1 MELDAK
7 RFQNVA
13 TEMLTLGEALY
24 CGSNEQDVRGVG
36 FRMKQLAVH
45 LFGMFPQDHNFE
57 SATTEQS
64 SQLPIDRMLNRQ
76 KREQ

>member
-1 MELDAK
+1 MTEINPK
-7 RFQNVA
+7 RFQDVA

-24 CGSNEQDVRGVG
+24 CGSEEQDVRGVG

-45 LFGMFPQDHNFE
+45 LFGMFPQDHNFD
-57 SATTEQS
+57 AATEQGS
-64 SQLPIDRMLNRQ
+64 PLPIDRMLHRQ

>member
-57 SATTEQS
+57 SAATEQS